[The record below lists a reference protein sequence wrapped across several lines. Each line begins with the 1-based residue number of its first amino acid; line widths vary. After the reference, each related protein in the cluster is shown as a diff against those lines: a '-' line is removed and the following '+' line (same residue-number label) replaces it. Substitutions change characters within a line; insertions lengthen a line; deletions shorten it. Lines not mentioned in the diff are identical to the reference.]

1 MIPWRTKLFLNF
13 KFRKMNYLESIL
25 WLISWPVLII
35 VSYQLVKYFLKRV
48 KYL

>member
-1 MIPWRTKLFLNF
+1 
-13 KFRKMNYLESIL
+13 MNYLESIL

-35 VSYQLVKYFLKRV
+35 VAYQFVKYFLRKV

>member
-1 MIPWRTKLFLNF
+1 MSYF
-13 KFRKMNYLESIL
+13 ESIL

-35 VSYQLVKYFLKRV
+35 ISYQLVKYFLKKE